1 MTTAQLLSFYKPL
14 VGARLN
20 FVTNPSLS
28 FRGSDNTSAALSN
41 DVDRALLKHLRSISD
56 LVITDSVTAQIEHY
70 KPSKLA
76 EIEIW
81 SRSGDFG
88 TLTNTAANP
97 PLFKMGLQLVT
108 NIAQRIG
115 ELRETHPSILFE
127 SGPTLSKV
135 LAKSQLVDELCLTVT
150 SAPSEA
156 AALQAG
162 QQWSD
167 SFGFDYLTMQTC
179 LEAESAFFLRL
190 AR

>member
-14 VGARLN
+14 VGTRLN

-41 DVDRALLKHLRSISD
+41 DVDRALLKHLRSISN
-56 LVITDSVTAQIEHY
+56 LVITDSATAQIEHY

-88 TLTNTAANP
+88 TLATTAANP
-97 PLFKMGLQLVT
+97 PFFKMSLKLVT

-115 ELRETHPSILFE
+115 ELRESHPSILFE
-127 SGPTLSKV
+127 SGPTFSRV
-135 LAKSQLVDELCLTVT
+135 LGKSQLVDELCLTVT
-150 SAPSEA
+150 SAPDEA
-156 AALQAG
+156 AALQTG

-179 LEAESAFFLRL
+179 LEADSAFFLRL